1 MISARISSFAEVEKE
16 IQRRVA
22 RVPAAVA
29 REAGNII
36 RDNSA
41 AGKDIKGERLSKY
54 SKGYEKFRSAHGLTT
69 EPPDLRATGQLLDNQ
84 IGRVNGMKSS
94 IQPSASDRQIAEG
107 NMKYRKFYPETDA
120 DILPYFEDRIVK
132 AAEAAIEE

>member
-1 MISARISSFAEVEKE
+1 MISARISDFSEIQKE
-16 IQRRVA
+16 IDRKVA

-41 AGKDIKGERLSKY
+41 AGKDIKGERLSGY
-54 SKGYEKFRSAHGLTT
+54 SKGYESFRAKHGLTT
-69 EPPDLRATGQLLDNQ
+69 DPADLRVTGQLLDNQ

-107 NMKYRKFYPETDA
+107 ISKIRKFYPETDA
-120 DILPYFEDRIVK
+120 DILPYFEERLVK
-132 AAEAAIEE
+132 AAERALEE

>member
-16 IQRRVA
+16 VLRRVA

-41 AGKDIKGERLSKY
+41 AGKDIKGNRLSKY
-54 SKGYEKFRSAHGLTT
+54 SKGYEKFRAANGLPS
-69 EPPDLRATGQLLDNQ
+69 EPADLRVTGQLLDNQ
-84 IGRVNGMKSS
+84 IGRVSGNRSS

-107 NMKYRKFYPETDA
+107 NMKHRKFYPETDA

-132 AAEAAIEE
+132 AAEAAIQE